1 MTGRKKCVAFSSE
14 NVVSHIRIALHNHV
28 QEVVQMRAFPAVM
41 AVLLLMSPAHANG
54 QTFELHGSAGPTVI
68 DSGYNLAAGLGFS
81 PSSRVT
87 FMLDAE
93 RTHLPSRLR
102 TDFPGVTSAF
112 RGGTLTVA
120 AAALRVSLRGRD
132 RVGPYGLA
140 GIAAGVWRSNVTDV
154 FPNPVTTGVR
164 APFFGG
170 GIQVPLADR
179 LTFFADYRMM
189 LVVGEDADELF
200 AVSPIRAGLAWHF

>member
-1 MTGRKKCVAFSSE
+1 MT
-14 NVVSHIRIALHNHV
+14 
-28 QEVVQMRAFPAVM
+28 
-41 AVLLLMSPAHANG
+41 
-54 QTFELHGSAGPTVI
+54 
-68 DSGYNLAAGLGFS
+68 
-81 PSSRVT
+81 SSRWSTRNDGSRTAKFHGICECSPV
-87 FMLDAE
+87 FNQSEMAIE
-93 RTHLPSRLR
+93 RRSS
-102 TDFPGVTSAF
+102 GAGSSA
-112 RGGTLTVA
+112 RSGTLTVA

-179 LTFFADYRMM
+179 VTFFADYRMM